1 MSASAVCGRARP
13 CSLVLLLVVRR
24 RQQTLAWG
32 RRVLNKCALPF
43 GRPRALGPRRAAC
56 VEGGRLWC
64 QSFVW
69 YCVVLRSSSSCEKTK
84 LRFSES
90 RFASLPS
97 HIFTLFFIPF
107 CIDHTT
113 TDPSFPQLLM
123 VLTQEE
129 IDACRAA
136 FQAFDPDKTGTLD
149 VAALRGVLGF
159 LGQKPTEDEL
169 FMMIAEVDEG
179 MSGMLD
185 FGELLRVIEVQK
197 AKALAFD
204 DEGDMVDAFV
214 ACGGRA
220 DRQGHV
226 KRETLV
232 RIIKKD
238 FGLMIDIEEL
248 INKVDTDGYVDGWGW
263 RVWRGGWGRMEG
275 GEPHVLFSHSFLP

>member
-1 MSASAVCGRARP
+1 
-13 CSLVLLLVVRR
+13 
-24 RQQTLAWG
+24 
-32 RRVLNKCALPF
+32 
-43 GRPRALGPRRAAC
+43 
-56 VEGGRLWC
+56 
-64 QSFVW
+64 
-69 YCVVLRSSSSCEKTK
+69 
-84 LRFSES
+84 
-90 RFASLPS
+90 
-97 HIFTLFFIPF
+97 
-107 CIDHTT
+107 
-113 TDPSFPQLLM
+113 M

-136 FQAFDPDKTGTLD
+136 FQAFDTDKTGCLD

-197 AKALAFD
+197 AKAVAFD

-220 DRQGHV
+220 DKQGHV

-248 INKVDTDGYVDGWGW
+248 INKVDTDGYVSGRGRR
-263 RVWRGGWGRMEG
+263 RVWG
-275 GEPHVLFSHSFLP
+275 

>member
-1 MSASAVCGRARP
+1 
-13 CSLVLLLVVRR
+13 
-24 RQQTLAWG
+24 
-32 RRVLNKCALPF
+32 
-43 GRPRALGPRRAAC
+43 
-56 VEGGRLWC
+56 
-64 QSFVW
+64 
-69 YCVVLRSSSSCEKTK
+69 
-84 LRFSES
+84 
-90 RFASLPS
+90 
-97 HIFTLFFIPF
+97 
-107 CIDHTT
+107 
-113 TDPSFPQLLM
+113 M
-123 VLTQEE
+123 VLTQED

-136 FQAFDPDKTGTLD
+136 FQAFDTDKTGTLD

-185 FGELLRVIEVQK
+185 FGELLWVIEVQK

-248 INKVDTDGYVDGWGW
+248 INKVDTDGYVHS
-263 RVWRGGWGRMEG
+263 GGRKG
-275 GEPHVLFSHSFLP
+275 GLRRKGGFDSHVLFFHISPFLTHTGQARSNTKSSNPCSPDSNEYLYKRGGGRNERKQKKA

>member
-1 MSASAVCGRARP
+1 
-13 CSLVLLLVVRR
+13 
-24 RQQTLAWG
+24 
-32 RRVLNKCALPF
+32 
-43 GRPRALGPRRAAC
+43 
-56 VEGGRLWC
+56 
-64 QSFVW
+64 
-69 YCVVLRSSSSCEKTK
+69 
-84 LRFSES
+84 
-90 RFASLPS
+90 
-97 HIFTLFFIPF
+97 
-107 CIDHTT
+107 
-113 TDPSFPQLLM
+113 M

-136 FQAFDPDKTGTLD
+136 FQAFDADNTGTLD

-169 FMMIAEVDEG
+169 FMMIAEVDEE

-197 AKALAFD
+197 MKALAFD

-220 DRQGHV
+220 DKLGHV

-248 INKVDTDGYVDGWGW
+248 INKVDTDGS
-263 RVWRGGWGRMEG
+263 
-275 GEPHVLFSHSFLP
+275 GEIEYQEFKMLLS

>member
-1 MSASAVCGRARP
+1 VVSQSDKALCWCWCGHHHAS
-13 CSLVLLLVVRR
+13 RR
-24 RQQTLAWG
+24 SS
-32 RRVLNKCALPF
+32 VS
-43 GRPRALGPRRAAC
+43 PRAVAPNWLPP
-56 VEGGRLWC
+56 LPPFPLIF
-64 QSFVW
+64 QSVF
-69 YCVVLRSSSSCEKTK
+69 SS
-84 LRFSES
+84 L
-90 RFASLPS
+90 FAYY
-97 HIFTLFFIPF
+97 
-107 CIDHTT
+107 HTT
-113 TDPSFPQLLM
+113 TSPSFPQLLM

-136 FQAFDPDKTGTLD
+136 FQAFDTDKTGTLD

-204 DEGDMVDAFV
+204 DEGDMIDAFV

-248 INKVDTDGYVDGWGW
+248 INKVDTDGYVD
-263 RVWRGGWGRMEG
+263 RGGVESVV
-275 GEPHVLFSHSFLP
+275 EAIQLSYFPIPSSSLPYAQVRRD

>member
-1 MSASAVCGRARP
+1 MI
-13 CSLVLLLVVRR
+13 
-24 RQQTLAWG
+24 T
-32 RRVLNKCALPF
+32 
-43 GRPRALGPRRAAC
+43 
-56 VEGGRLWC
+56 RLWC
-64 QSFVW
+64 CGCPREISGFPAVATQVSVFHPPPSF
-69 YCVVLRSSSSCEKTK
+69 
-84 LRFSES
+84 FGD
-90 RFASLPS
+90 
-97 HIFTLFFIPF
+97 PF
-107 CIDHTT
+107 CTIGTHNCN
-113 TDPSFPQLLM
+113 PFFPKQRM

-136 FQAFDPDKTGTLD
+136 FQAFDADNTGTLD

-169 FMMIAEVDEG
+169 FMMIAEVDEE

-197 AKALAFD
+197 MKALAFD

-220 DRQGHV
+220 DKLGHV

-248 INKVDTDGYVDGWGW
+248 INKVDTDGCVSCGWEW
-263 RVWRGGWGRMEG
+263 WDE
-275 GEPHVLFSHSFLP
+275 